1 MSDVFF
7 CRYCEVEVPRTLVEA
22 PYRVNALPDVIIVGA
37 KLTQCPGCQE
47 YYFCD
52 PDHYRYMTQRIA
64 YSIALRPGR
73 LTDSE
78 KLLVLLRF
86 KNRVAPDMAHMSES
100 AEAKYRGLLAAVPV
114 DQVKALMSMPR
125 SETFTI
131 SL

>member
-1 MSDVFF
+1 M
-7 CRYCEVEVPRTLVEA
+7 EVPRTLVEV
-22 PYRVNALPDVIIVGA
+22 PYRVNALPDVILVGA
-37 KLTQCPGCQE
+37 KLTQCPGCQQ

-52 PDHYRYMTQRIA
+52 PAHYRYMTQRIA

-78 KLLVLLRF
+78 KLLILLRF
-86 KNRVAPDMAHMSES
+86 KNRVAPEMAHMSES
-100 AEAKYRGLLAAVPV
+100 SEAKYRALLAAVPV
-114 DQVKALMSMPR
+114 DKVKALMASPR